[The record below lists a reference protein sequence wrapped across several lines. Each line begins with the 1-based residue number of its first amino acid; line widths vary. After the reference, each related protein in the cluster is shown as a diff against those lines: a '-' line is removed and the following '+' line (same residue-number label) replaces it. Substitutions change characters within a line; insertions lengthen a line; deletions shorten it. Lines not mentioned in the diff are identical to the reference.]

1 MEDTK
6 NGGIVLIGSHV
17 KKTTLQLEALKQSEK
32 ELCFLEFHAEA
43 WKQKDGLTQEARRV
57 REEAE
62 RCICLGKTAVIYTSR
77 TLQMPDTEDKDQI
90 LAVSVAISEAVTS
103 IIGNLEIK
111 PRFIVAKGGITSS
124 DVGTKALGVKRA
136 QVLGQIKKGIPVWR
150 TGAESKFPGMPYIIF
165 PGNVGEVTTLKEIVE
180 ELV

>member
-1 MEDTK
+1 MKAAEAGKQFLARTAASFPK
-6 NGGIVLIGSHV
+6 VLGGISDKPLLKKRNWWKTQKRRNCSDWFSRKENNTSVGSV
-17 KKTTLQLEALKQSEK
+17 EAVGEGIV
-32 ELCFLEFHAEA
+32 FLEFHAEA

-62 RCICLGKTAVIYTSR
+62 RCIRLGKTAVIYTSR

-124 DVGTKALGVKRA
+124 DVGTKRWV
-136 QVLGQIKKGIPVWR
+136 
-150 TGAESKFPGMPYIIF
+150 
-165 PGNVGEVTTLKEIVE
+165 
-180 ELV
+180 